1 MIGKLATSKAG
12 HDKLQTYVIVDEDKD
27 YVYLSDGRLKPLE
40 SPKKKRKKHIQ
51 IINTCVEENLLE
63 RLVNHQRVLNEE
75 IKYAIKSYRKTVN

>member
-12 HDKLQTYVIVDEDKD
+12 HDKLQTYVIVGEDKD

-51 IINTCVEENLLE
+51 IINTCVEENLAE

-75 IKYAIKSYRKTVN
+75 IKHAIKSYRKTAN